1 MTLRHTV
8 LGAEILATFTRKEY
22 KAQFLVT
29 RGAPI
34 SALRGSW

>member
-1 MTLRHTV
+1 MTLRHAV

-29 RGAPI
+29 ARAAIP
-34 SALRGSW
+34 ALRGSR